1 MRRSG
6 NGDGG
11 CGGDSIS
18 RRLLVFDTGTTFCS
32 QEVEAV
38 MADVVEVQEQSSIYV
53 IVFVVAVVAIA
64 VGVVSFVAGVEGIR
78 FQERGESEPPVRIV
92 VTVVILNSHT
102 FFEITETID

>member
-53 IVFVVAVVAIA
+53 MYVVHSYFLTLLYVFLTLSSL
-64 VGVVSFVAGVEGIR
+64 VG
-78 FQERGESEPPVRIV
+78 
-92 VTVVILNSHT
+92 
-102 FFEITETID
+102 FFRTR

>member
-53 IVFVVAVVAIA
+53 MYVVHSYFLTLLYVF
-64 VGVVSFVAGVEGIR
+64 S
-78 FQERGESEPPVRIV
+78 
-92 VTVVILNSHT
+92 NSVLSCG
-102 FFEITETID
+102 FL